1 MTAYQKMMNQIFMD
15 DVSLQR
21 AAEKLKAMYA
31 KRANKKTEKQIHS
44 KDNNSVKYDTL
55 YSSFKE

>member
-1 MTAYQKMMNQIFMD
+1 MTAYQKMMNQIFVD

-21 AAEKLKAMYA
+21 AAEIIKAMYA
-31 KRANKKTEKQIHS
+31 KRANKKTGKQIHS

-55 YSSFKE
+55 DSSFKE